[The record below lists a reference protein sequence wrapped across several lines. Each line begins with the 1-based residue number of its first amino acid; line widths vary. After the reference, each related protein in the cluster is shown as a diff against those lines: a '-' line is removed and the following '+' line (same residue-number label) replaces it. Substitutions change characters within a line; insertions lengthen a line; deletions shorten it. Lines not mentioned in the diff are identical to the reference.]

1 MPFDVELNMWW
12 ILLISSFILI
22 PVVLIIFNKF
32 FIVFLQTLIIG
43 SMSGFLTF
51 LNLNDNT
58 IQDNSTFQ
66 IIFYGLLII
75 YLALGLYSLLETI
88 YRSFIEA

>member
-1 MPFDVELNMWW
+1 MPFDVELNIWW
-12 ILLISSFILI
+12 ILLFSSFILI
-22 PVVLIIFNKF
+22 PIILIIFNKF
-32 FIVFLQTLIIG
+32 FIVFLQTIIIG

-51 LNLNDNT
+51 LNLNNNT
-58 IQDNSTFQ
+58 IEDNSTFQ
-66 IIFYGLLII
+66 IVFYGLLII